1 MGKLVV
7 MILLSGLLS
16 ACSSGPVRVHSAD
29 VSVDDTRIRVSDGDR
44 GVTVPSVRRDKL
56 RKGAASALLQSYIF
70 WSACC
75 SSCSSAGGERP
86 S

>member
-29 VSVDDTRIRVSDGDR
+29 VSVDDTRSGSATGIE
-44 GVTVPSVRRDKL
+44 GVTVPSVRRDKPE
-56 RKGAASALLQSYIF
+56 RALLAPFLQSYIF